1 MKKIIFVIPFVL
13 FATLLFGQNTFK
25 TLLWEIKSPESKN
38 VSFLFGTFHEVS
50 PSFFD
55 SLTNVVSKLQ
65 QSDILFVE
73 EGVSVSKKQS
83 ITNSPLWTVEKWSK
97 LLTNEQKQIFIEFVK
112 KAEDTFYYNLN
123 PLLLS
128 LSTSRLYLTNFCQ
141 LDEPFSEPMDHHIE
155 KIALK
160 QNKKVYSLDINQET
174 FLKNTAEKFNLLQ
187 DSLYASFSIHL
198 MQNMLKDNFSDC
210 EILNTY
216 KKFDIDYDLD
226 LDLTQ
231 NPSKYPLLIERNTK
245 WTMAL
250 HESLTTN
257 NCFIAV
263 GFRHLCYKQGLIQQL
278 RNLGYTVTP
287 VQIER

>member
-1 MKKIIFVIPFVL
+1 MKKVIFVLAFFF
-13 FATLLFGQNTFK
+13 FATLLYGQNVFR
-25 TLLWEIKSPESKN
+25 TLLWRITSPESKN

-55 SLTNVVSKLQ
+55 SLTNVVVKLQ

-73 EGVSVSKKQS
+73 ESISVSKTQT
-83 ITNSPLWTVEKWSK
+83 ITNQPLWTVEKWSN
-97 LLTNEQKQIFIEFVK
+97 LLTNEQKQIFTEFVK
-112 KAEDTFYYNLN
+112 KAEDTSYYNLN

-128 LSTSRLYLTNFCQ
+128 LTTSRLYLTNFCNS
-141 LDEPFSEPMDHHIE
+141 DKPFSELMDHHIE

-160 QNKKVYSLDINQET
+160 NNKKVYSLDVNQGT
-174 FLKNTAEKFNLLQ
+174 LLKNEAQKFSLFQ
-187 DSLYASFSIHL
+187 DSLYTSYSVHS
-198 MQNMLKDNFSDC
+198 MLSMLREDFSDC
-210 EILNTY
+210 EMLNDY
-216 KKFDIDYDLD
+216 KKFDINYELELD
-226 LDLTQ
+226 LIQ
-231 NPSKYPLLIERNTK
+231 NSNKFPLLIERNTK
-245 WTMAL
+245 WTMML
-250 HESLTTN
+250 HESLPTN